1 MFISI
6 QKLFRYLL
14 FIWILLLLFLM
25 LVLKSNMIFADNKNT
40 DNDNLQ
46 ISLFDLFFNFNDV
59 TPIDFSA
66 QKKLKNTN
74 TSTNTNTNT
83 NTFNIANSNDKN
95 KNKNNKSYNNDNNN
109 AENVNTVL
117 VSTKQ
122 FPQIQHQETQE
133 FTTKLESK
141 ESQSEWIDIPLNK
154 TTGNSEVKDISIK
167 ENEHSVDVI
176 LNYSGELGGYTGA
189 SVFANTN
196 KNMIVGKFVDLHG
209 KWTKIEKVFTN
220 TNKNTTK
227 NNLLYD
233 KIRVYTHQ
241 NYLRITLESPSSK
254 FSDNNVFKVKVQ
266 KNKNADAANK
276 KVKISFYY

>member
-1 MFISI
+1 
-6 QKLFRYLL
+6 
-14 FIWILLLLFLM
+14 
-25 LVLKSNMIFADNKNT
+25 MIFADNKNT

-46 ISLFDLFFNFNDV
+46 ISLFDLFFNFNDI

-66 QKKLKNTN
+66 QKKLKN
-74 TSTNTNTNT
+74 TNTNTNT
-83 NTFNIANSNDKN
+83 NTFNIANSND

-133 FTTKLESK
+133 FATKSESK

-176 LNYSGELGGYTGA
+176 LNYFGELGGYTGA

-241 NYLRITLESPSSK
+241 NYLRITLESPSNK

>member
-1 MFISI
+1 
-6 QKLFRYLL
+6 
-14 FIWILLLLFLM
+14 
-25 LVLKSNMIFADNKNT
+25 MIFADNKNT

-74 TSTNTNTNT
+74 T
-83 NTFNIANSNDKN
+83 NTFNIANNNDKN

-133 FTTKLESK
+133 FATKLESK

-241 NYLRITLESPSSK
+241 NYLRITLESPSNK

-276 KVKISFYY
+276 KVKISFYYLNK

>member
-1 MFISI
+1 
-6 QKLFRYLL
+6 
-14 FIWILLLLFLM
+14 
-25 LVLKSNMIFADNKNT
+25 MIFADNKNT

-74 TSTNTNTNT
+74 TNTNT
-83 NTFNIANSNDKN
+83 NTFNIANSND

-117 VSTKQ
+117 VFTKQ

-133 FTTKLESK
+133 FATKLESK

-241 NYLRITLESPSSK
+241 NYLRITLESPSNK

>member
-1 MFISI
+1 
-6 QKLFRYLL
+6 
-14 FIWILLLLFLM
+14 
-25 LVLKSNMIFADNKNT
+25 MIFADNKNT

-74 TSTNTNTNT
+74 TNT
-83 NTFNIANSNDKN
+83 NTFNIANNND

-133 FTTKLESK
+133 FATKSESK

-241 NYLRITLESPSSK
+241 NYLRITLESPSNK

-276 KVKISFYY
+276 KVKISFYYLNK